1 MAHKTRKKLTKKEIK
16 KDPVHDKLE
25 AGLFFIQTHQK
36 EVFGGLIAVLLILLV
51 GQYFMSRRA
60 AASDEAMA
68 GFITASQVY
77 SQSMSAAAANQTEQA
92 YQGIEAA
99 YGMAMQTWNANPQNT
114 WARKSAIL
122 GAKIDI
128 IRGNYETAISTLS
141 AVLAANPSNDVR
153 IPALLHMGIVLENR
167 GSEQDLA
174 NAGSSYMEILD
185 IAGEDRLVRAEALH
199 GLSRISYGQRRYEES
214 REYLEQ
220 ALALSSDT
228 TVFESYRLEILAD
241 QME

>member
-36 EVFGGLIAVLLILLV
+36 EVVGGLIALLLILLV
-51 GQYFMSRRA
+51 GQYFMGRRSK
-60 AASDEAMA
+60 ASEEAMA
-68 GFITASQVY
+68 GYITASQVY
-77 SQSMSAAAANQTEQA
+77 TQSMGAAAAEQTEQA

-99 YGMAMQTWNANPQNT
+99 YGMAMQTWNANPQNS

-122 GAKIDI
+122 AAKIDI
-128 IRGNYETAISTLS
+128 IRGNYDTAISTLS
-141 AVLAANPSNDVR
+141 SVLSANPENDVR

-174 NAGSSYMEILD
+174 NAVSSYTEILS

-199 GLSRISYGQRRYEES
+199 GLSRISQIHQQYDQSED
-214 REYLEQ
+214 YLEQ
-220 ALALSSDT
+220 ALAISSDT
-228 TVFESYRLEILAD
+228 TVFEAYRLEMLAG